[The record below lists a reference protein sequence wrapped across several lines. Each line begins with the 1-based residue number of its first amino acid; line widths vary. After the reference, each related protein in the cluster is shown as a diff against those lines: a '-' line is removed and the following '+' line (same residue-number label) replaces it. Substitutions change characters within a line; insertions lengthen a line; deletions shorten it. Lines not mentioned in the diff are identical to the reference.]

1 MRANLPDKSFFVGK
15 PIPSRPGIIIREW
28 KASGNNAH
36 LFQGYESAL
45 KREFACKIIPRS
57 NLHYGEGGSE
67 LWLEEVQKADTLRS
81 PAVVKFVDIREWKE
95 QAADID
101 CVVLIS
107 EFVQGVS
114 LQKFI
119 SQHPDV
125 ITVAFVVDLLS
136 TLLNLLNE
144 MKVKNVSHGDLH
156 AGNILVEE
164 RPSFDLLGPKYV
176 FRVTDFGV
184 AGAQTDYHYKD
195 DYQQLADVL
204 QLLLGK
210 VNYSEQGQK
219 DKFIFNVLREH
230 FIARHLTETDLTRD
244 PLAKA
249 PADLLERLRGL
260 DAEFSRK
267 AIQEADRLQTPF
279 DFLSCEQIG
288 EAPAL
293 LHALYSDRFL
303 GLSEIESQNNVVVT
317 GPRGCGKTTVFK
329 SQSLDQKMYVKEA
342 APAQTAYIG
351 IYYRCDDLYFAFPR
365 YRAPA
370 REEALDIPVHFVT
383 ATLLGKLLESIEAWA
398 RENFSDEF
406 VRAEVTTAENLWAV
420 LGLTPPPTP
429 AYRTFRTIV
438 ATLNKERLRAADRYR
453 FANDQKRAIGRFLG
467 PDALLKACEAL
478 SSNLT
483 FISRRPIYFF
493 IDDYSMPKITKD
505 LQANLNRVFMQR
517 TSLCFF
523 KLSTESPVSF
533 VKSDIDQKL
542 YVESREFVLH
552 NLGLVYL
559 RAEVGAKLTFIEDV
573 FKRRLARS
581 QTSLSVSNLEE
592 LVGTNPD
599 DNSNEQAR
607 QIRDGKKP
615 PLWGKET
622 LCRLCSGDIH
632 YLISLVGSM
641 VVLRGGPQEIA
652 KTAESPKVPVS
663 FQNRAIREEAGRFLK
678 NLRGVPRCGE
688 QLVSI
693 VEAFGNVANS
703 HLKYLESK
711 NEEGRP
717 PKQASRIEPYEQ
729 FPLSP
734 MAQELY
740 DELLRYSVF
749 IEDMRGKSRRG
760 NVVPRLYLR
769 RFLIPHFNLTFSTRD
784 SIELEPVDF
793 EQFLT
798 SPKEFEKKFRPKS
811 IDEANRLERQV
822 NNGENQLPL
831 GLEPATE

>member
-1 MRANLPDKSFFVGK
+1 MRANLPDKSFFIGK
-15 PIPSRPGIIIREW
+15 PIPSRPEIAIQEW

-36 LFQGYESAL
+36 LFRGYASGL

-57 NLHYGEGGSE
+57 NLLYGDSGSE
-67 LWLEEVQKADTLRS
+67 LWQEEVHKADTLTS
-81 PAVVKFVDIREWKE
+81 LAVVRFVDIKDWKD
-95 QAADID
+95 QTADID
-101 CVVLIS
+101 CIVLIS

-114 LQKFI
+114 LQQFI
-119 SQHPDV
+119 SQHLDV

-156 AGNILVEE
+156 VGNILVEE
-164 RPSFDLLGPKYV
+164 RPSYDLLGPRHV

-184 AGAQTDYHYKD
+184 AGAKSDYHYKD

-219 DKFIFNVLREH
+219 DKFIFKFLRDN
-230 FIARHLTETDLTRD
+230 FVARHLTETDLTRD
-244 PLAKA
+244 SLAKN
-249 PADLLERLRGL
+249 PVGLLELLRGL
-260 DAEFSRK
+260 EAEFSRK
-267 AIQEADRLQTPF
+267 SIQEADRLQTPF

-342 APAQTAYIG
+342 SPAQTTYIG
-351 IYYRCDDLYFAFPR
+351 VYYRCDDLYFTFPR
-365 YRAPA
+365 YRTPT
-370 REEALDIPVHFVT
+370 REEALDIPIHFVT

-398 RENFSDEF
+398 RENFADDF
-406 VRAEVTTAENLWAV
+406 VRAEVKAAENLWDV
-420 LGLTPPPTP
+420 LGLSPPPSP

-438 ATLNKERLRAADRYR
+438 ATLNKERLKATDRHR
-453 FANDQKRAIGRFLG
+453 FANDQKRAIGRCLG
-467 PDALLKACEAL
+467 PDILLKACEAL

-483 FISRRPIYFF
+483 FISGRPIYFF
-493 IDDYSMPKITKD
+493 IDDYSMPKITRD
-505 LQANLNRVFMQR
+505 LQANLNRIFMQR

-559 RAEVGAKLTFIEDV
+559 RAEVGPKLIFIEDV
-573 FKRRLARS
+573 FRRRLARS
-581 QTSLSVSNLEE
+581 QTSLSASNLEE
-592 LVGTNPD
+592 LVGTNPG

-622 LCRLCSGDIH
+622 LCKLCSGDIH

-641 VVLRGGPQEIA
+641 VVLRGGPQEIE
-652 KTAESPKVPVS
+652 KTVESPKVPVS
-663 FQNRAIREEAGRFLK
+663 TQNHAIREEAGRFLK

-703 HLKYLESK
+703 HLKYLDSK

-749 IEDMRGKSRRG
+749 IEDIRGKSRRG

-793 EQFLT
+793 EEFLI
-798 SPKEFEKKFRPKS
+798 SPKEFLNKFRLKS
-811 IDEANRLERQV
+811 VDEANRLERQA
-822 NNGENQLPL
+822 NNSENQLPL
-831 GLEPATE
+831 GLEPTTE